1 MYLIGIIVKPQ
12 GIKGE
17 VKVKPVSPDPERF
30 NDLEKVYIR
39 LKNLQTYSI
48 ENIRIS
54 NSFVF
59 LKLAQID
66 SRNDAELLRGK
77 EILISE
83 DQLID
88 LDDGEYFVHD
98 LIGCQI
104 ISEDG
109 LIIGE
114 ISDIIQNSSNDI
126 YLVKNQKGHEYLIPA
141 IADVIQKVDIQAKQ
155 ITIHVLD
162 GLLG

>member
-30 NDLEKVYIR
+30 YDLDKVYIR
-39 LKNLQTYSI
+39 VEKILTYSI

-59 LKLAQID
+59 LKLAHIN

-88 LDDGEYFVHD
+88 LDEGEYFVHD

-114 ISDIIQNSSNDI
+114 IEDIIQSSSNDI
-126 YLVKNQKGHEYLIPA
+126 YLVKNRKGHEYLIPA

>member
-17 VKVKPVSPDPERF
+17 VKVKPVSPDPDRF
-30 NDLEKVYIR
+30 YDLEKVNIG
-39 LKNLQTYSI
+39 LKKIQTYSI

-88 LDDGEYFVHD
+88 LDEGEYFVHD

-114 ISDIIQNSSNDI
+114 IDDIIQSSSNDI
-126 YLVKNQKGHEYLIPA
+126 YLVKNRKGHEYLIPA

-155 ITIHVLD
+155 VTIHVLD

>member
-17 VKVKPVSPDPERF
+17 VKVKPVSPDPDRF
-30 NDLEKVYIR
+30 YDLEKVNIG
-39 LKNLQTYSI
+39 LKKIQTYSI

-88 LDDGEYFVHD
+88 LDEGEYFVHD

-114 ISDIIQNSSNDI
+114 ISDIIQNRSNDI

>member
-17 VKVKPVSPDPERF
+17 VKVKPVSPDPDRF
-30 NDLEKVYIR
+30 YDLEKVNIG
-39 LKNLQTYSI
+39 LKKIQTYSI

-88 LDDGEYFVHD
+88 LDEGEYFVHD

>member
-39 LKNLQTYSI
+39 LKNLQTYAI

>member
-30 NDLEKVYIR
+30 NYLEKVYIR
-39 LKNLQTYSI
+39 LKNVQTYSI

-59 LKLAQID
+59 LKFAQIN

-114 ISDIIQNSSNDI
+114 IEDIIQSSSNDI
-126 YLVKNQKGHEYLIPA
+126 YLVKNRKGHEYLIPA

-155 ITIHVLD
+155 VTIHVLD

>member
-39 LKNLQTYSI
+39 LTKIQTYSI

-59 LKLAQID
+59 LKLAQIN

-88 LDDGEYFVHD
+88 LNDGEYFVHD

-114 ISDIIQNSSNDI
+114 IEDIIQSSSNDI

-155 ITIHVLD
+155 VTIHVLD